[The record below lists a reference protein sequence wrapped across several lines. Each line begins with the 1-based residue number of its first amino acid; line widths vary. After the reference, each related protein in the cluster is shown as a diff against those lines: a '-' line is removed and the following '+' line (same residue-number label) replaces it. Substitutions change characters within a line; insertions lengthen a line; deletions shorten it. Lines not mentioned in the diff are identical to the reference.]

1 MNLLR
6 RIEKYL
12 TSTGIPKTRFGRETA
27 VVGDPR
33 LVDDLWRGRQLRQST
48 LDRITAH
55 LDSAG
60 A

>member
-12 TSTGIPKTRFGRETA
+12 TSTGIPKTRFGRNVA
-27 VVGDPR
+27 GDPR
-33 LVDDLWRGRQLRQST
+33 LVDDLRRGRQLRQST